1 MMFIV
6 VSKEAA
12 PRGLKMRKLI
22 FMFFIF
28 YLQVFE
34 SACPTKGLSA
44 AGNRF
49 FIAALVLTQ
58 FINDF
63 HLGKICFG

>member
-1 MMFIV
+1 MFIV

-12 PRGLKMRKLI
+12 PQRIENMRKLI
-22 FMFFIF
+22 FMFLVF